1 MRVNFIGYF
10 YREEK
15 VKIKNAIE
23 IFNTFFKISNNFSF
37 NLNSVSKDE
46 ISSLNFEYFN
56 KKGPTDVLSFPLFS
70 GIEEIQQ
77 LNKKNEDTLGDMFF
91 CRPILK
97 KNAAVYHKSLT
108 EELQLVLVH
117 GLLHLVG
124 YSHVE
129 EIELQKIENTILDK
143 VWSGSKKS

>member
-77 LNKKNEDTLGDMFF
+77 SNQKNEDTLGDMFF

-124 YSHVE
+124 YSHTE

>member
-23 IFNTFFKISNNFSF
+23 IFDTFFNISNNFSF

-143 VWSGSKKS
+143 VWSGFKKS

>member
-1 MRVNFIGYF
+1 LRVNFIGYF

-23 IFNTFFKISNNFSF
+23 IFDTFFNISNNFSF

-56 KKGPTDVLSFPLFS
+56 NKGPTDVLSFPLFS